1 MGNNEM
7 RKHVHRAREEVASRA
22 TVGLR
27 ASTNADPHVD
37 WSFDV
42 LPPHGR
48 HEHPA
53 PLAPARKSQ
62 LVLGQGEDEDQEVR
76 AKFMTT
82 VTRVTRWRAW
92 TRVRVKATM

>member
-1 MGNNEM
+1 M
-7 RKHVHRAREEVASRA
+7 EVASRA
-22 TVGLR
+22 RVGLR

-82 VTRVTRWRAW
+82 VTRVTRRRAW
-92 TRVRVKATM
+92 ARVRVTVAM

>member
-1 MGNNEM
+1 M
-7 RKHVHRAREEVASRA
+7 EVASRA
-22 TVGLR
+22 RVGLG

-37 WSFDV
+37 RSFDV

-62 LVLGQGEDEDQEVR
+62 LVLGQGEDEGQEVR
-76 AKFMTT
+76 ARFMTA
-82 VTRVTRWRAW
+82 VARVTRRRAW
-92 TRVRVKATM
+92 TTVRATVTT